1 MLFAKLLYQSNVL
14 PQQSH
19 VLNNNFSLQETKDF
33 AENTQRI
40 LVRPKPRPDSPAAPT
55 QAQQTASFYASAADE
70 DEDLETLHSTWVIP
84 LDETP
89 GKGAAVIV
97 VTAEDTKL

>member
-1 MLFAKLLYQSNVL
+1 M
-14 PQQSH
+14 
-19 VLNNNFSLQETKDF
+19 QETKDF

-97 VTAEDTKL
+97 VTAEDTKLWHHLATMFHFMLLFLVVSLHM